1 MNPILEYNSS
11 SALIPL
17 QLVVDVIA
25 SAEAIGI
32 GLIVTV
38 VVVLTAGQPPDAR
51 VVYVTVWVPVGFVL
65 GMIAPVLALMLLNV
79 GDE

>member
-51 VVYVTVWVPVGFVL
+51 VVYVTV
-65 GMIAPVLALMLLNV
+65 
-79 GDE
+79 